1 MKWSQGYSNNDIEII
16 HKLSIILLVL
26 ICAYIVA
33 YIVLLCLIKH
43 ESQSL
48 KAQSHAAA
56 VIFLLFWI
64 ACLVI
69 FMLLMTYVENFDF
82 NKFPKRRKIRK
93 FKGVFHAFAILEMI
107 VELLDKV
114 DDLLK
119 ERVEEYNDHLSKNNR
134 YSYY

>member
-33 YIVLLCLIKH
+33 YIVLLCLYEH
-43 ESQSL
+43 ESQRL
-48 KAQSHAAA
+48 KTHSHATA
-56 VIFLLFWI
+56 VIFLLLWI

-82 NKFPKRRKIRK
+82 NNFPKRRKIRK
-93 FKGVFHAFAILEMI
+93 FKSLFHAFAILEMI
-107 VELLDKV
+107 IELLDKV

-119 ERVEEYNDHLSKNNR
+119 ERVEEYNDHLSKNNN
-134 YSYY
+134 YYY